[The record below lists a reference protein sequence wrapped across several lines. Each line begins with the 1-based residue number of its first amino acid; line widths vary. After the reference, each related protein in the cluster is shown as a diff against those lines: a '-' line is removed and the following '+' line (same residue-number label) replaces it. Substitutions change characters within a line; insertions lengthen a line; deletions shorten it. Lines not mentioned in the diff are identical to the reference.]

1 MVFLTSTEQK
11 MFSGEYGV
19 AVQQSMEIL
28 VALGKIYGA
37 DKMIPV
43 TSVQVAGVS
52 YKTIGDAG
60 LEYLN
65 DLVANGAKVRV
76 PTFLNPAGIDVAQW
90 KELGVPEHF
99 AKKQIEILNAYA
111 AMGIRNTCTC
121 TPYLI
126 GIKPK
131 LGEHIA
137 WSESSAVAY
146 ANSVLGARTNREG
159 GPSALAAAI
168 CGVTPNYGFHLDEN
182 RVSDF
187 VVDVSCELNDESDF
201 GAMGYYIG
209 AIVKNRNPA
218 FVGIKKESTSTDR
231 LKALGAAMAASGSV
245 GLFFVKGVT
254 PEFNVKDGAEKLS
267 FTDKE
272 LRETKEKI
280 NAETAKSGDVPQ
292 LVSIGCP
299 HASIDEIR
307 RVAEIIKQKKI
318 TKLKCDL
325 WICTAR
331 ETKRNAEELGLACV
345 IEAVGGKIVADTCMV
360 VCPLEQ
366 MGFKVTACNSGKAA
380 KYLPSLCKQKVVFGK
395 MEELIC

>member
-1 MVFLTSTEQK
+1 MVFLTSQEQK
-11 MFSGEYGV
+11 MLSGELGV

-76 PTFLNPAGIDVAQW
+76 PTFLNPAGMDTAQW
-90 KELGVPEHF
+90 KELGVPEQF
-99 AKKQIEILNAYA
+99 AKKQIQILGAYEK
-111 AMGIRNTCTC
+111 MGIRNTCTC

-131 LGEHIA
+131 FGEHIA

-146 ANSVLGARTNREG
+146 SNSVLGARTNREG

-168 CGVTPNYGFHLDEN
+168 CGVTPNYGFHLDKN

-187 VVDVSCELNDESDF
+187 VVEVLCELKDESDF
-201 GAMGYYIG
+201 GAMGYYVG

-218 FVGIKKESTSTDR
+218 FVGVPAARCDTDK

-245 GLFFVKGVT
+245 GLFFVKEVT
-254 PEFNVKDGAEKLS
+254 PEFHVRDGAEKIS
-267 FTDKE
+267 FTEKE

-280 NAETAKSGDVPQ
+280 NSESEKENLRPQ
-292 LVSIGCP
+292 LISIGCP
-299 HASIDEIR
+299 HASIDEIK
-307 RVAEIIKQKKI
+307 RVAEIIKRKKI

-331 ETKRNAEELGLACV
+331 ETKKKAEVLGLV
-345 IEAVGGKIVADTCMV
+345 REIESVGGKIVADTCMV
-360 VCPLEQ
+360 VCPIEQ

-380 KYLPSLCKQKVVFGK
+380 KYLPSLCKQKVVFGNL
-395 MEELIC
+395 EELI